1 MRFLTAVLLLLL
13 AVSCRQAARDT
24 VARAD
29 MLLSDQPDSALA
41 LLEGLDFHRLH
52 GRRLR
57 AHYALT
63 HTVALD
69 KNYIDSDN
77 DSLFRY
83 AFDYYSRHRD
93 DSLRSLA
100 HYYRGRL
107 YQNGTQYRLATESYL
122 TALHHLDT
130 TRSHYRTGLVYSR
143 LGEMYRDQY
152 NFNSALDYFHRA
164 LDAYTSA
171 RAEVA
176 RYMTMGELGRAYHS
190 IKEFVISKYW
200 ITKAIDSALVSE
212 DYVVANTYKS
222 DLLLLLYDLGEYEEA
237 IKVFKEISNSAT
249 QFLSSLDYLN
259 MANVFLALNNP
270 DEAKFYTKRAS
281 QVDYQANLPL
291 FHAVHLR
298 LALSSNETHKINY
311 HTTRY
316 IQTTDSLVRIAL
328 SSSISNAEK
337 KFYAERLEFIKYRNK
352 LHKIINAL
360 CICVAIV
367 LLLAL
372 IFYFRRRIKQK
383 ESEMYTYMATIQTMQ
398 EELALRKK
406 TSPTTTH
413 QVQYQIQIRELLAA
427 HFAIMDDLCLAFFEH
442 STTKEQQRHIFNS
455 VKERLN
461 TLRDN
466 KKGRRQL
473 EKMVNA
479 TCNNLIVRLR
489 QQMPQFTDDDIHFIL
504 LTCAGFSPQV
514 LSLVFEK
521 TLSQIYARKRR
532 LKDRVR
538 ASQVADKEEFLLFLS

>member
-1 MRFLTAVLLLLL
+1 MRFLTTVLLLLL

-176 RYMTMGELGRAYHS
+176 RYMTMGELGYAHYKLNNHHQAEDWYNQALQAATLHNDIGFIPYMYS
-190 IKEFVISKYW
+190 YLLALQNAKGDY
-200 ITKAIDSALVSE
+200 ASALKFFDILRSE
-212 DYVVANTYKS
+212 YPFNLSSYDYLILATTYLGLRDTNAAREAYCKAQNLQSDSDDDVLLNFVGFKLALSEGEIENISANATHYIHSSDSVMRVTLQTTIDAAERQFYAEQNAHNQYRLKVRNYGEVVII
-222 DLLLLLYDLGEYEEA
+222 LLLLILAGFVFYLYRLQTKRREQKIYNYMAIAEELKKQYNDLGRKLQ
-237 IKVFKEISNSAT
+237 IKEGNEQLYK
-249 QFLSSLDYLN
+249 Q
-259 MANVFLALNNP
+259 
-270 DEAKFYTKRAS
+270 
-281 QVDYQANLPL
+281 
-291 FHAVHLR
+291 
-298 LALSSNETHKINY
+298 ALSSHFT
-311 HTTRY
+311 
-316 IQTTDSLVRIAL
+316 
-328 SSSISNAEK
+328 
-337 KFYAERLEFIKYRNK
+337 
-352 LHKIINAL
+352 
-360 CICVAIV
+360 
-367 LLLAL
+367 LL
-372 IFYFRRRIKQK
+372 
-383 ESEMYTYMATIQTMQ
+383 
-398 EELALRKK
+398 
-406 TSPTTTH
+406 
-413 QVQYQIQIRELLAA
+413 
-427 HFAIMDDLCLAFFEH
+427 DDLCLHFFER
-442 STTKEQQRHIFNS
+442 STTALQQANIYKEVRT
-455 VKERLN
+455 RLN
-461 TLRDN
+461 SLANHEEVDEELNAIVNTLHNGVMNRLTEQLP
-466 KKGRRQL
+466 KIKGVDL
-473 EKMVNA
+473 HF
-479 TCNNLIVRLR
+479 LRL
-489 QQMPQFTDDDIHFIL
+489 L
-504 LTCAGFSPQV
+504 LAGFSPQV
-514 LSLVFEK
+514 ISLILEDSVHNM
-521 TLSQIYARKRR
+521 YARKNRI
-532 LKDRVR
+532 KMKIVR
-538 ASQVADKEEFLLFLS
+538 SDAPDKEEFLRLFD

>member
-13 AVSCRQAARDT
+13 AVSCQQAARDT

-100 HYYRGRL
+100 HYYRGRI

-176 RYMTMGELGRAYHS
+176 CYMTMGELGYAHYKLKNYPQAEDWYNQALHAAETHSDRFNVAIYIKHMASLFSDMNQNERALQLLRVLASEYPESVTQNYYLTLAKIHLHQKNTEAAKS
-190 IKEFVISKYW
+190 AFLQSQRCPTNDNISLCLLGINLSLLENDIRQVGHY
-200 ITKAIDSALVSE
+200 IRHYIIRSDSVMRVTLQTTIDAAERQFYAEQNAHNQYRLRVRKCGE
-212 DYVVANTYKS
+212 TIII
-222 DLLLLLYDLGEYEEA
+222 LLLLIVTGFVFYLYRLQTKRREQKIYNYMAIVEELKKQYNDLGRKLQ
-237 IKVFKEISNSAT
+237 IKEGNEQLYK
-249 QFLSSLDYLN
+249 Q
-259 MANVFLALNNP
+259 
-270 DEAKFYTKRAS
+270 
-281 QVDYQANLPL
+281 
-291 FHAVHLR
+291 
-298 LALSSNETHKINY
+298 ALSSHFT
-311 HTTRY
+311 
-316 IQTTDSLVRIAL
+316 
-328 SSSISNAEK
+328 
-337 KFYAERLEFIKYRNK
+337 
-352 LHKIINAL
+352 
-360 CICVAIV
+360 
-367 LLLAL
+367 LL
-372 IFYFRRRIKQK
+372 
-383 ESEMYTYMATIQTMQ
+383 
-398 EELALRKK
+398 
-406 TSPTTTH
+406 
-413 QVQYQIQIRELLAA
+413 
-427 HFAIMDDLCLAFFEH
+427 DDLCLHFFER
-442 STTKEQQRHIFNS
+442 STTALQQANIYKEVRT
-455 VKERLN
+455 RLN
-461 TLRDN
+461 SLANHEEVDEELNAIVNTLHNNVMNRLTEQLP
-466 KKGRRQL
+466 KIKGVDL
-473 EKMVNA
+473 HF
-479 TCNNLIVRLR
+479 LRL
-489 QQMPQFTDDDIHFIL
+489 L
-504 LTCAGFSPQV
+504 LAGFSPQV
-514 LSLVFEK
+514 ISLILEDSVHNM
-521 TLSQIYARKRR
+521 YARKNRI
-532 LKDRVR
+532 KMKIVR
-538 ASQVADKEEFLLFLS
+538 SDAPDKEEFLRLFD

>member
-1 MRFLTAVLLLLL
+1 MRFLTTVLLLLL

-107 YQNGTQYRLATESYL
+107 YQNGTQYQLATESYL

-176 RYMTMGELGRAYHS
+176 RYMTMGELGNVYCELRQFDKS
-190 IKEFVISKYW
+190 RLW
-200 ITKAIDSALVSE
+200 IEEALCLSRQRG
-212 DYVVANTYKS
+212 D
-222 DLLLLLYDLGEYEEA
+222 DLLAAIFLNNLLIVSYEFGYYDESLVCYEKLVNLGFSVSSTSHLCIAGVYLERDDDVKAVYHIRQYEEMSDS
-237 IKVFKEISNSAT
+237 SNSALYY
-249 QFLSSLDYLN
+249 FLRYKLSASEGDWKSAELSQSH
-259 MANVFLALNNP
+259 FLFKA
-270 DEAKFYTKRAS
+270 
-281 QVDYQANLPL
+281 
-291 FHAVHLR
+291 
-298 LALSSNETHKINY
+298 
-311 HTTRY
+311 
-316 IQTTDSLVRIAL
+316 DSLYRKAVASML
-328 SSSISNAEK
+328 PNAEK
-337 KFYAERLEFIKYRNK
+337 AFYAERLRFTNYRNK
-352 LHKIINAL
+352 VNNVLFCVGISLAVAL
-360 CICVAIV
+360 LFV
-367 LLLAL
+367 LIYYYRSRL
-372 IFYFRRRIKQK
+372 RRN

-413 QVQYQIQIRELLAA
+413 QVQYQNQIREFLAA

>member
-1 MRFLTAVLLLLL
+1 MRFLTTVLLLLL

-24 VARAD
+24 IARAD

-100 HYYRGRL
+100 HYYRGRI

-176 RYMTMGELGRAYHS
+176 RYMTMLELGRAYHS
-190 IKEFVISKYW
+190 STNFTVAQQWLKPALELAQMYRDT
-200 ITKAIDSALVSE
+200 ITLKACYTDLLYIYHDMGNYPKAEQTYDFILQNFGPTFSALDYLFMASLHINRQDVNLSTHFLEKASSKGVSQNLPFYHLLMMRLAILQKNME
-212 DYVVANTYKS
+212 DVNMHHSRYMHTNDSLIRIALTSSIVKAEKDYYTERVRFAEYRNQTRN
-222 DLLLLLYDLGEYEEA
+222 LLLLLG
-237 IKVFKEISNSAT
+237 IFVVIVFFG
-249 QFLSSLDYLN
+249 FLIYYYRS
-259 MANVFLALNNP
+259 
-270 DEAKFYTKRAS
+270 R
-281 QVDYQANLPL
+281 
-291 FHAVHLR
+291 LR
-298 LALSSNETHKINY
+298 
-311 HTTRY
+311 
-316 IQTTDSLVRIAL
+316 
-328 SSSISNAEK
+328 
-337 KFYAERLEFIKYRNK
+337 RN
-352 LHKIINAL
+352 
-360 CICVAIV
+360 
-367 LLLAL
+367 
-372 IFYFRRRIKQK
+372 

-406 TSPTTTH
+406 TSPTTP
-413 QVQYQIQIRELLAA
+413 QVHYQSQIRELLAA

-442 STTKEQQRHIFNS
+442 TTTKEQQRHIFNS

>member
-1 MRFLTAVLLLLL
+1 MRFLTTVLLLLL

-100 HYYRGRL
+100 HYYRGRI

-176 RYMTMGELGRAYHS
+176 CYMTMGELGYAHYKLKNYHQAEDWYNQALQKAEKYADS
-190 IKEFVISKYW
+190 FNAPIYISHMASLYSDMNQNE
-200 ITKAIDSALVSE
+200 KALHLLRSLATNYPESVTENYYLTQAKVYLYDTNLQAAKSAFLQSKLCGKGDNIYSNLLGINISLFENNTQQAGYYIRRYILQSDSVMCVTLQTTIDAAERQFYAEQNAHNQYRLRVRKCGE
-212 DYVVANTYKS
+212 AIAV
-222 DLLLLLYDLGEYEEA
+222 LLLLIVTGFVFYLYRLQTKRREQKIYNYMAIVEELKKQYNDLGRKLQ
-237 IKVFKEISNSAT
+237 IKEGNEQLYK
-249 QFLSSLDYLN
+249 Q
-259 MANVFLALNNP
+259 
-270 DEAKFYTKRAS
+270 
-281 QVDYQANLPL
+281 
-291 FHAVHLR
+291 
-298 LALSSNETHKINY
+298 ALSSHFT
-311 HTTRY
+311 
-316 IQTTDSLVRIAL
+316 
-328 SSSISNAEK
+328 
-337 KFYAERLEFIKYRNK
+337 
-352 LHKIINAL
+352 
-360 CICVAIV
+360 
-367 LLLAL
+367 LL
-372 IFYFRRRIKQK
+372 
-383 ESEMYTYMATIQTMQ
+383 
-398 EELALRKK
+398 
-406 TSPTTTH
+406 
-413 QVQYQIQIRELLAA
+413 
-427 HFAIMDDLCLAFFEH
+427 DDLCLHFFER
-442 STTKEQQRHIFNS
+442 STTALQQANIYKEVRT
-455 VKERLN
+455 RLN
-461 TLRDN
+461 SLANHEEVDEELNAIVNTLHNNVMNRLTEQLP
-466 KKGRRQL
+466 KIKGVDL
-473 EKMVNA
+473 HF
-479 TCNNLIVRLR
+479 LRL
-489 QQMPQFTDDDIHFIL
+489 L
-504 LTCAGFSPQV
+504 LAGFSPQV
-514 LSLVFEK
+514 ISLILEDSVHNM
-521 TLSQIYARKRR
+521 YARKNRI
-532 LKDRVR
+532 KMKIVR
-538 ASQVADKEEFLLFLS
+538 SDAPDKEEFLRLFD